1 MIGFLMTDIYL
12 EHYGKKGMRWGYRKE
27 RNLQSLKRV
36 GAGKGSA
43 ADKINASSQLSLANY
58 IRGGGL
64 KGASRRKAQ
73 RLEEVKERTLRG
85 EATTMDFLREIGSR
99 KFSDLVIDD

>member
-1 MIGFLMTDIYL
+1 MTDIYL

-43 ADKINASSQLSLANY
+43 ADKINASSQLS
-58 IRGGGL
+58 
-64 KGASRRKAQ
+64 
-73 RLEEVKERTLRG
+73 
-85 EATTMDFLREIGSR
+85 
-99 KFSDLVIDD
+99 